1 MKKRISIVQMATK
14 IASNEQNYKNALN
27 LMNLAMREKPDFI
40 VFPESLNCGF
50 FTGENLSEF
59 CDKNGN
65 KTKEIFSKFARENSV
80 NIVAGSVM
88 NLKNDK
94 IYNSNFVF
102 DRAGQVVSEYDKIHT
117 FSPAKENK
125 IITSGKNFASFE
137 LDGVKCAVAICYDL
151 RFCEF
156 IKALCGAGQSVKNSE
171 KSRAD
176 LLFIPAQWDEK
187 RIEHWK
193 ILNFARAVENQVF
206 LCAVNGCGKI
216 SAKNGS
222 KRRFGGNSLLISP
235 NGEQILKFG
244 KTQGVKTAVID
255 LDEIQQIRAKIDI
268 SNDTKFVIKKD
279 FR

>member
-1 MKKRISIVQMATK
+1 MKKKISIVQMATK

-27 LMNLAMREKPDFI
+27 LMNLAMGEKPDFI
-40 VFPESLNCGF
+40 VLPESLNCGF
-50 FTGENLSEF
+50 FTENNLKDF
-59 CDKNGN
+59 CDKDGE
-65 KTKEIFSKFARENSV
+65 KTKEIFSKFARQNSV

-117 FSPAKENK
+117 FSPAKENE
-125 IITSGKNFASFE
+125 IITSGKNYGVFE

-151 RFCEF
+151 RFGEF

-216 SAKNGS
+216 SAKKES

-244 KTQGVKTAVID
+244 KTQGVKTALID

-279 FR
+279 F